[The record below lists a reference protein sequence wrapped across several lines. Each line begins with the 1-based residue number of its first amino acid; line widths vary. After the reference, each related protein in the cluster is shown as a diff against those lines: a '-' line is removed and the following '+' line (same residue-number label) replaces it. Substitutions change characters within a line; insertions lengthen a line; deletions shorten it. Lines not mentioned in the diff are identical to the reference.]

1 MKFEFLPWLVAGAL
15 AGPVVAVAASQNP
28 TDLPPGAYA
37 LDKKHASVTAKVLQ
51 MGVSMYT
58 MRFNTLDAGFT
69 YDPAHPA
76 DAKVKASVD
85 ATSMDVGAPYARKF
99 ADEFLDATNHP
110 AITFVSTAI
119 TPSPDGRTGTMTGDL
134 TLRGVTHPETFNVTF
149 IGVGHGL
156 FGGTITGFSAV
167 TTIKRSDFGSTFLLN
182 LVGDDVTID
191 VEAEFDRK

>member
-1 MKFEFLPWLVAGAL
+1 MKPRTLVGTAL
-15 AGPVVAVAASQNP
+15 AVLLGPVAAIAASQSP
-28 TDLPPGAYA
+28 ADLPAGVYS
-37 LDKKHASVTAKVLQ
+37 LDKKHASITAKVLH
-51 MGVSMYT
+51 MGVSLYT
-58 MRFNTLDAGFT
+58 SRFDTLDASFT

-76 DAKVKASVD
+76 DARVKASVE
-85 ATSMDVGAPYARKF
+85 ATSMDVNAPYGRKF

-119 TPSPDGRTGTMTGDL
+119 TPSPDGRTGAMTGDL

-149 IGVGHGL
+149 VGVGHGL

-182 LVGDDVTID
+182 LVGDDVSID
-191 VEAEFDRK
+191 IEAEFDRR